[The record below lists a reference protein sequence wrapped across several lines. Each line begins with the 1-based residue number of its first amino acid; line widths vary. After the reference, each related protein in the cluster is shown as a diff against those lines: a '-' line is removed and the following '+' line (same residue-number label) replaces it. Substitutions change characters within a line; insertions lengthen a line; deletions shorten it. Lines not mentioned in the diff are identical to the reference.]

1 MYVREKTA
9 RGHTYLYLVES
20 ERDGGRV
27 RQRIIRA
34 LGRKDA
40 LLASGELA
48 ASGRF
53 AGAAL
58 RSYDHSV

>member
-20 ERDGGRV
+20 EREGGRV

-34 LGRKDA
+34 LGRKDV
-40 LLASGELA
+40 LLASGELERLA
-48 ASGRF
+48 A
-53 AGAAL
+53 
-58 RSYDHSV
+58 

>member
-20 ERDGGRV
+20 EREGGRV

-34 LGRKDA
+34 LGR
-40 LLASGELA
+40 LLYQKRASRGFKGQFSE
-48 ASGRF
+48 RQ
-53 AGAAL
+53 
-58 RSYDHSV
+58 RR